1 MIGIFDSGYGGLTVF
16 KEIEKTLP
24 QYDYIYLGDNARA
37 PYGDLSQEL
46 IYNYS
51 RQAVDFLFAQ
61 GCELIIFACNTASA
75 TALRRLQQEYLPVK
89 YPGKN
94 VLGVIRPMV
103 EAVLELG
110 PKKVVAVMGTKSTVD
125 SGAYINEFANLDK
138 SIKVVQEAC
147 PLLVPLIEASKEKEP
162 QTKEILKVYTND
174 LKQCNP
180 EVVVLGCTHYG
191 WLWEEIKNNFS
202 PETIVLES
210 GQVVA
215 KKLFQYL
222 QRHPHYAQIS
232 DNPSRIFLTSGNN
245 KKFDLAAKKFLGR
258 EIKSQTVKLN

>member
-1 MIGIFDSGYGGLTVF
+1 MIGIFDSGYGGLSVF
-16 KEIEKTLP
+16 KEIEKVLP
-24 QYDYIYLGDNARA
+24 NYDYIYLGDNARA

-46 IYNYS
+46 IYDYS

-75 TALRRLQQEYLPVK
+75 MALRRLQQEYLPVK

-110 PKKVVAVMGTKSTVD
+110 SKKVVAIMGTKSTVD

-138 SIKVVQEAC
+138 NIKVVQEAC
-147 PLLVPLIEASKEKEP
+147 PLLVPLIEASKEQEP
-162 QTKEILKVYTND
+162 QTKEIVKEHAQNLQQY
-174 LKQCNP
+174 NP

-191 WLWEEIKNNFS
+191 WLRGEIKSNFS
-202 PETIVLES
+202 SKTIVLES

-215 KKLFQYL
+215 KKLFEYL
-222 QRHPHYAQIS
+222 QRHSHYAQIS
-232 DNPSRIFLTSGNN
+232 DNPRRVFLTSGNN
-245 KKFDLAAKKFLGR
+245 KKFDSAAKKFLGK
-258 EIKSQTVKLN
+258 EIKSQTIILA